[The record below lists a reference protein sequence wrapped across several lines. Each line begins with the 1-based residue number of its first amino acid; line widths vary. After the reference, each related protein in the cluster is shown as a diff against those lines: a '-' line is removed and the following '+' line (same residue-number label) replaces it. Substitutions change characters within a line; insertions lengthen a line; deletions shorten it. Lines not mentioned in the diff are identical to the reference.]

1 VKYILNNTNS
11 MLACSLHIYCI
22 YRCIYTNT
30 KNLKSE
36 FPCMLRL
43 NDWML
48 YKQLPVMKQLLH
60 LSVTIPTLRNSNSQ
74 LYTQT
79 EFPGTQ
85 QNFSV
90 YTCLHKNFQIFPNLL
105 FCEQQARVCEHGY
118 TFSVLCGVRDNCTT
132 CIP

>member
-1 VKYILNNTNS
+1 
-11 MLACSLHIYCI
+11 
-22 YRCIYTNT
+22 
-30 KNLKSE
+30 
-36 FPCMLRL
+36 
-43 NDWML
+43 
-48 YKQLPVMKQLLH
+48 MKQLLH

-90 YTCLHKNFQIFPNLL
+90 YNCLHKNFQIFPNLL

-118 TFSVLCGVRDNCTT
+118 TFSVLCGVWDNCTT
-132 CIP
+132 CIPWTLLFDDP